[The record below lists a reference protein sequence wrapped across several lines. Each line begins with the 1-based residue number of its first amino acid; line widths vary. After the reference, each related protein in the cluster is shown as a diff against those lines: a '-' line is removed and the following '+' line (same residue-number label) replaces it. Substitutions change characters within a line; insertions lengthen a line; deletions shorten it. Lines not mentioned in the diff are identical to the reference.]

1 MCERRS
7 GSSAETEQYEQR
19 KTQNRVKVQL
29 QVYINVTGRVFFV
42 SLYSFETNKVD
53 SIDPGVGKPR
63 LGQDGGG
70 GRHEWEPGRV
80 AAVSSCK
87 ED

>member
-1 MCERRS
+1 MFERSR
-7 GSSAETEQYEQR
+7 R
-19 KTQNRVKVQL
+19 
-29 QVYINVTGRVFFV
+29 TGRVFFV

-70 GRHEWEPGRV
+70 
-80 AAVSSCK
+80 
-87 ED
+87 